1 MKEFAVDSTALFKVD
16 DTDDP
21 GLVRVRLLSENT
33 KLSGVLPWKVWKV
46 EVLEVVKPSSASMKS
61 QARIGAR
68 KNVGETHLIAE

>member
-1 MKEFAVDSTALFKVD
+1 MKEFAVGSTALFKVD

-46 EVLEVVKPSSASMKS
+46 EMLEVVKPSTAEMKS
-61 QARIGAR
+61 AARIGTR
-68 KNVGETHLIAE
+68 KDVGEKHLIAE